1 MVACPA
7 CGFFGC
13 HGGDD
18 CKAPE
23 RMYTPDTKTRAC
35 FGKEQG
41 LHLDGE
47 KPRIADMIP
56 ADLILEAG
64 RIFAQNNQP
73 RPGYP
78 EGKYPDIDGRA
89 NYKSGIR
96 LTRLMDSMMRHLL
109 ALMNGEDSD
118 PDSGF
123 DHAGHL
129 LCNLSMFWWIR
140 ANCDGMDDR

>member
-1 MVACPA
+1 MAGMTEGTYVNMTGVTKLEPDERERASVA
-7 CGFFGC
+7 
-13 HGGDD
+13 
-18 CKAPE
+18 
-23 RMYTPDTKTRAC
+23 T
-35 FGKEQG
+35 EQG
-41 LHLDGE
+41 SHRDGD

-78 EGKYPDIDGRA
+78 EGKYPDIDGRP

-96 LTRLMDSMMRHLL
+96 LTRLLDSMLRHLL
-109 ALMNGEDSD
+109 ALIAGEDRD
-118 PDSGF
+118 PDSGY

-129 LCNLSMFWWIR
+129 LCNLAMFYWMR
-140 ANCDGMDDR
+140 ANRPDLDDRAGV